1 MLMGMKPLRLCAI
14 LASIPPLAM
23 VVRGRIRPKN
33 SRKRFPT
40 IVVLGTAQYDGV
52 PSRQFAGRLKWAAE
66 QWHTQRS
73 QKVVTVGGKLPEDRF
88 TEAAVAREYLI
99 KEHVDSDLIV
109 AVGQGHD
116 TRGSLRAA
124 LSELEQPI
132 LIITDPNHSLR
143 AELIARSE
151 GIAAWASPTPYCPT
165 TFPRWQWWWTFVH
178 EQGGLCVVLIEL
190 VAGKDVAQKVEDALR
205 RLQAWLRPSRRA
217 RHEQLREER

>member
-73 QKVVTVGGKLPEDRF
+73 QKVVTVGGE
-88 TEAAVAREYLI
+88 TA
-99 KEHVDSDLIV
+99 
-109 AVGQGHD
+109 
-116 TRGSLRAA
+116 RGSL
-124 LSELEQPI
+124 
-132 LIITDPNHSLR
+132 
-143 AELIARSE
+143 
-151 GIAAWASPTPYCPT
+151 Y
-165 TFPRWQWWWTFVH
+165 
-178 EQGGLCVVLIEL
+178 
-190 VAGKDVAQKVEDALR
+190 
-205 RLQAWLRPSRRA
+205 
-217 RHEQLREER
+217 